1 MIEIYFP
8 LMLLTIYFCFYRYVI
23 IISAGA
29 MSVAAHLV
37 SPQVNGLF
45 HKAIMQSNPLVSSF
59 NTRVSATMK
68 ADAVMTYCQCP
79 IDDVQCMRNVSV
91 TQILMAQ
98 SEAIPFDLK
107 NFITEGIPWAP
118 LVEPLGSVPVSP
130 LLALEN
136 GLLLQG
142 NNNIPVLAGTT
153 RDEGRS
159 FVYELFRKPL
169 DAISFAGIVSTVIGA
184 QNYPAISQYYP
195 IDTSNIGSGGN
206 DSRSVLATMI
216 TDLMFFCPL
225 KAIGLQN
232 SSPSKYLYRF
242 THVSSFNAL
251 AGGNY
256 CYSYSCHGY
265 ELSYVFN
272 LFGTDTIRLNETA
285 DERLLADY
293 MSSIWSNFVTNG
305 DPNVG
310 LSIPSL
316 FPVYNSY
323 RDSMLVLDQP
333 VPSPPTDNHYRSIYC
348 WMWSSFLATGKLINY
363 SSK

>member
-1 MIEIYFP
+1 
-8 LMLLTIYFCFYRYVI
+8 V

-37 SPQVNGLF
+37 SPQVKGLF
-45 HKAIMQSNPLVSSF
+45 HRAIMQSNPFVSSF
-59 NTRVSATMK
+59 NTRASATVK
-68 ADAVMTYCQCP
+68 ADAMMTYCKCP
-79 IDDVQCMRNVSV
+79 VDDVQCMRNITVK
-91 TQILMAQ
+91 QILIAQ
-98 SEAIPFDLK
+98 SKAIPFDLR
-107 NFITEGIPWAP
+107 NFITEGIPWSP

-130 LLALEN
+130 LIALEN
-136 GLLLQG
+136 GLLQG
-142 NNNIPVLAGTT
+142 SIPVLAGTM

-159 FVYELFRKPL
+159 FVYNLFQTPV
-169 DAISFAGIVSTVIGA
+169 DATTFAGILSTTIGA

-195 IDTSNIGSGGN
+195 IDTNCIDGKN

-232 SSPSKYLYRF
+232 RFPSYLYRF

-251 AGGNY
+251 AGQNY
-256 CYSYSCHGY
+256 CYNYSCHGY
-265 ELSYVFN
+265 ELTYVFN
-272 LFGTDTIRLNETA
+272 VFGTDTINLNETA
-285 DERLLADY
+285 DDRLLADY

-310 LSIPSL
+310 LTIPSL

-323 RDSMLVLDQP
+323 LDSMLLLDQP

-348 WMWSSFLATGKLINY
+348 WMWSSFLTTGKLAIYTNHAMTPLLAPIFSHRIIHISRY
-363 SSK
+363 STESF